1 MGEICRVLQFFLGW
15 ERVIIFIYTMPIE
28 KMLKS
33 QQAFLTYSNQVM
45 APAHLPSFPAE
56 ERPEWTLPDA
66 EE

>member
-1 MGEICRVLQFFLGW
+1 MKSVGYCSFFLGW
-15 ERVIIFIYTMPIE
+15 GRVIIFIYTMPFE

-45 APAHLPSFPAE
+45 APDPLLSFPKE
-56 ERPEWTLPDA
+56 ERPEWTLPET

>member
-1 MGEICRVLQFFLGW
+1 
-15 ERVIIFIYTMPIE
+15 MPFE

-45 APAHLPSFPAE
+45 APDPLLSFPKE
-56 ERPEWTLPDA
+56 ERPEWTLPET